1 MKRLYLCGHT
11 GSANRGCEAIV
22 RSTVKVL
29 REGGAEDITLLTFKE
44 SDDRI
49 REIDKIVDLMSYPK
63 KTIFNRGCSWLSKKL
78 FNNGIWGARFYHK
91 SFIKQIDNANSL
103 LFNIG
108 GDTYCYGTPN
118 ISYAMNDLA
127 EEHKVP
133 NVFWGCSVEED
144 SYKDS
149 RMVEDFNKYSAIV
162 VREELSYQAFL
173 KCVKD
178 KSKIF
183 KTCDPAF
190 HLEIKETELPENF
203 VIGNTVGINI
213 SPLVLKNIE
222 DDGDMMYQNVYELI
236 DYIISDTDM
245 NVCLIP
251 HVYNVENNLH
261 DSKVLTK
268 IYSKYAETDRVSIVN
283 TELSCCELKYI
294 ISQCRFFIGA
304 RTHSTIA
311 AYSTAVPCIALS
323 YSVKS
328 RGIAIDLFGTDD
340 GYAISYKKI
349 NDKKN
354 LKEKF
359 ISVLLNNE
367 ECIRNKYREILPKYK
382 QSIIDATMTILSSIG
397 AE

>member
-1 MKRLYLCGHT
+1 MKKIYLCGHT

-29 REGGAEDITLLTFKE
+29 RECGAEDISLLTFSE
-44 SDDRI
+44 ADDRLRGVNKLAKLI
-49 REIDKIVDLMSYPK
+49 PYPK
-63 KTIFNRGCSWLSKKL
+63 KTVFDRGMSFLAKKL
-78 FNNGIWGARFYHK
+78 LKNGTWGARFYHK
-91 SFIKQIDNANSL
+91 SFIKQIDNQNSL
-103 LFNIG
+103 LLNVG
-108 GDTYCYGTPN
+108 GDTYCYGTPY
-118 ISYAMNDLA
+118 ICYALNDLA
-127 EEHKVP
+127 EEYKVP
-133 NVFWGCSVEED
+133 NVFWGCSVEEN
-144 SYKDS
+144 SYKDG
-149 RMVEDFNKYSAIV
+149 RMVKDFNKYSAIV
-162 VREELSYQAFL
+162 VREELSYKAFL
-173 KCVKD
+173 KCVED

-261 DSKVLTK
+261 DSKVLSK
-268 IYSKYAETDRVSIVN
+268 IYSKYAETDRVCIVN

-294 ISQCRFFIGA
+294 ISKCRFFIGA

-328 RGIAIDLFGTDD
+328 RGIATDLFGTDD
-340 GYAISYKKI
+340 GYAIPYKKI
-349 NDKKN
+349 ENKN
-354 LKEKF
+354 TLKEKF
-359 ISVLLNNE
+359 VSVLLNNE
-367 ECIRNKYREILPKYK
+367 EFVRNKYSEMLPEYK
-382 QSIIDATMTILSSIG
+382 QSIIDATMTILSGVG
-397 AE
+397 AK